1 MGLGLSVG
9 VQDFGAVGPVVVC
22 VGGVVVD
29 DDDVYVAVRLDEG
42 PDGIVLDGCEM
53 CVSVFSRSFMERDMF
68 HAYMNRHRRGKSPHL
83 WTPRTR
89 RHIP

>member
-29 DDDVYVAVRLDEG
+29 DDENG
-42 PDGIVLDGCEM
+42 NPGSKGSGNDGGGDATGQSMSAQRNE
-53 CVSVFSRSFMERDMF
+53 
-68 HAYMNRHRRGKSPHL
+68 
-83 WTPRTR
+83 
-89 RHIP
+89 